1 MFVLICRDTYAVFL
15 RQLQLM
21 AASSLSSL
29 GQREVGRVTGLLGL
43 MEAAIHVAAT
53 SPDML
58 RIEGEEEGGGEESK
72 FAPLL
77 RSLILLCF
85 PPSSQNPFPPSPH
98 LTPHTYTTH
107 IHTPTLINM
116 PHTQTHTHTYTT
128 CTTHTYA
135 HTLHNSYP
143 GNLQLPPPALIWSHA
158 TGMLTPLLHCLSSWV
173 DEGGTGAQQVE
184 ETLFLLVHNP
194 DIYGLLL

>member
-29 GQREVGRVTGLLGL
+29 GRREVGRVTGLLGL
-43 MEAAIHVAAT
+43 MEAAIHIAAT

-72 FAPLL
+72 FTPLL
-77 RSLILLCF
+77 RSLILLWF
-85 PPSSQNPFPPSPH
+85 PPSSQNPFPPSLH

-116 PHTQTHTHTYTT
+116 PHTQTHTHTYTHLHHSYI
-128 CTTHTYA
+128 CTHTAQLLPRQPPAPPSSA
-135 HTLHNSYP
+135 HLAPCNRNAHP
-143 GNLQLPPPALIWSHA
+143 PPPLPLQL
-158 TGMLTPLLHCLSSWV
+158 
-173 DEGGTGAQQVE
+173 GG
-184 ETLFLLVHNP
+184 
-194 DIYGLLL
+194 

>member
-15 RQLQLM
+15 KQLQLM

-29 GQREVGRVTGLLGL
+29 GRREVGRVTGLLGL

-53 SPDML
+53 TPDML
-58 RIEGEEEGGGEESK
+58 KIEGEEGGGEESK
-72 FAPLL
+72 FTPLL

-116 PHTQTHTHTYTT
+116 PHAQTHTHTYTLLAPPIHMHT
-128 CTTHTYA
+128 HCTTPTQA
-135 HTLHNSYP
+135 TSSSP
-143 GNLQLPPPALIWSHA
+143 LQWSSGPMQQECSPP
-158 TGMLTPLLHCLSSWV
+158 SSTASPVGWMRV
-173 DEGGTGAQQVE
+173 A
-184 ETLFLLVHNP
+184 LVHNR
-194 DIYGLLL
+194 